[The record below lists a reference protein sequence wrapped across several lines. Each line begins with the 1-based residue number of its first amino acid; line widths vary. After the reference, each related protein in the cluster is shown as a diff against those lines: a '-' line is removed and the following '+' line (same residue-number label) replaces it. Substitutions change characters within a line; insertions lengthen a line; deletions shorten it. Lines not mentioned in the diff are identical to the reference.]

1 MDEIRTAKPMVI
13 LRNKGRGVFSGKLNL
28 RASAYHTVRTCT
40 ILSIKEVK
48 TD

>member
-1 MDEIRTAKPMVI
+1 MDEIRTTKPMVI

-28 RASAYHTVRTCT
+28 RGSTYDTVRTCT
-40 ILSIKEVK
+40 ILSIQEVK